1 MRSQEYEIT
10 TITKCNHY
18 KTTSKTAH
26 LNQGSFQ
33 SSLPRLQATGGA
45 GRGPGAGRT
54 PSSGT
59 SGGPRSNRGGT
70 GGNGS
75 SRLPSNLN

>member
-1 MRSQEYEIT
+1 MQSLLLVE
-10 TITKCNHY
+10 N
-18 KTTSKTAH
+18 TSNTAH

-33 SSLPRLQATGGA
+33 SSLPRLHATGGA
-45 GRGPGAGRT
+45 GRGPAVGCT
-54 PSSGT
+54 LSSGP
-59 SGGPRSNRGGT
+59 SAGPRSNR